1 MSRKST
7 PTPGSPL
14 SHALFTVKLYP
25 STLFTLALPEKV
37 TQVLL
42 IRSNES
48 MDWLC
53 TLKLPAWSVYCR
65 WPWSPPPS
73 REPALSPKVAIS
85 RPVPSLPPPVMNALP
100 ALGAGTKFT
109 SLWAEETMMS
119 AVIACVTGSV
129 NMTWIMFTV
138 RALVC
143 TPSPSKIC
151 SFRIT
156 APPGIGIVVFG
167 GGVTSTGAL
176 PLTLRPMRVEPS
188 AVLLAADPSAVLL
201 DIATT
206 SWAATAP
213 LRRFTR
219 STVALLCALAE
230 SDPIDPVVTTGNVSE
245 PTRLGTL
252 IFNNRSAA
260 IPPSGQSTTW
270 GVGPTVT
277 PAVLA
282 ETLTE
287 TPYASPPTLF
297 AGVFH
302 AWAFSVVT
310 PTSNPIAAR
319 LNMYCRIR

>member
-1 MSRKST
+1 
-7 PTPGSPL
+7 
-14 SHALFTVKLYP
+14 
-25 STLFTLALPEKV
+25 
-37 TQVLL
+37 
-42 IRSNES
+42 
-48 MDWLC
+48 MDRLC
-53 TLKLPAWSVYCR
+53 TFRFAKWSLYSS
-65 WPWSPPPS
+65 WPWGAPP
-73 REPALSPKVAIS
+73 REPALNPKVAIS
-85 RPVPSLPPPVMNALP
+85 RPVPSFPPPVMNALP
-100 ALGAGTKFT
+100 TLGAGTKFT
-109 SLWAEETMMS
+109 SLWAEETTMS
-119 AVIACVTGSV
+119 AVIVPV
-129 NMTWIMFTV
+129 NESLSTTWIMFTV

-143 TPSPSKIC
+143 TPSPSGIC

-167 GGVTSTGAL
+167 DGVTSTGVL
-176 PLTLRPMRVEPS
+176 PLMLRPMRVDPS

-213 LRRFTR
+213 LRRFTC

-252 IFNNRSAA
+252 IFSNRSAA

-277 PAVLA
+277 AAVLA

-302 AWAFSVVT
+302 AWAFPVVT

-319 LNMYCRIR
+319 LTTYCRIW